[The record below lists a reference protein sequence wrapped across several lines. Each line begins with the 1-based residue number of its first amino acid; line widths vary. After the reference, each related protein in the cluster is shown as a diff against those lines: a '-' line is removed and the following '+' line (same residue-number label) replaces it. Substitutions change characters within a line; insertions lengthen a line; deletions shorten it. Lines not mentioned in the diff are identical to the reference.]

1 MPVTFAPNGE
11 CEPDDE
17 PNNNRTLTEHQPNTT
32 PSMRAGRNLILLPLL
47 NGFWLDPKEAG

>member
-11 CEPDDE
+11 CEPDNE